1 MNVCFVVVVVI
12 IQELCISCLHVVRA
26 KSFPMMCIY
35 EDHDLDVP
43 DGLQSEVQEMM
54 HRARVKSSSSE
65 TDTDSST
72 DMTVIRHK
80 SLRRIR
86 HGSDRS
92 YGEKICTWTM

>member
-1 MNVCFVVVVVI
+1 MNVCFVVVVI
-12 IQELCISCLHVVRA
+12 IQALCISCRQVVRA
-26 KSFPMMCIY
+26 KSFPMMCMY

-92 YGEKICTWTM
+92 YGEN

>member
-1 MNVCFVVVVVI
+1 MLNVCFVVVV
-12 IQELCISCLHVVRA
+12 IQELCISFLQVVRA
-26 KSFPMMCIY
+26 KSFPMMCMY
-35 EDHDLDVP
+35 EDHDLDIP

-92 YGEKICTWTM
+92 YGEN